1 MLRLIFTV
9 ILQAFCVS
17 STRKFIWNLVLSRS
31 SQCFGSASE
40 TTKLQETIYPVLVV
54 ARTGDISGL
63 INFLRTTQVREYES
77 SAKLRRDHMT
87 TSPRSKCVIMRTPL
101 KWGSCICLSI
111 VFHCHMIFHDKTQ
124 VGLNWKYPISELI
137 KLRFTR

>member
-63 INFLRTTQVREYES
+63 IIFLRTTQVREYES
-77 SAKLRRDHMT
+77 SAKLRRDHDDFT
-87 TSPRSKCVIMRTPL
+87 AVKVCNYANPTQV
-101 KWGSCICLSI
+101 GSCIFLSI

-124 VGLNWKYPISELI
+124 VGLKWKYPISELI